1 VPRRDDLALA
11 VAEQLQPRAGPGAPG
26 VRPRRHELA
35 DQLFVVRG
43 DSIAVARG
51 KPNSDI
57 AGELFLSEATVK
69 THITR
74 TFAKLDV
81 SNRVQLTIFAYEAG
95 LVTP

>member
-1 VPRRDDLALA
+1 VTIWRSRSLSSSGPARARARRGFAR
-11 VAEQLQPRAGPGAPG
+11 VATNWPISC
-26 VRPRRHELA
+26 
-35 DQLFVVRG
+35 FVVRG